1 MSIRIFYDKEG
12 IRLKGIRKLFDV
24 IKSLITEE
32 NRIPGDISFI
42 ITGDSELKSLNI
54 EFLAHDYYTDV
65 ITFNYNKGDI
75 VAGEIYIS
83 VDTVALNAEE
93 FSVTVQEELKRVIIH
108 GVLHLVGMED
118 TTEEERQIMHEAE
131 DKWLQRS
138 CK

>member
-1 MSIRIFYDKEG
+1 LSIRIFYDKEG

>member
-12 IRLKGIRKLFDV
+12 LRLKGIRKLVKV
-24 IKSLITEE
+24 IRCIITEE

-108 GVLHLVGMED
+108 GVLHLIGMED